1 MLAPSSS
8 HIWIGKKLLS
18 STWHLFILGLQT
30 HAFSGARRARRVNRH
45 CHIFLQINGK
55 SKQQHT
61 QGQTYKVLPQLASNN
76 INNTTQQFY
85 DTLWTCLNLTFRST
99 IKLYQ
104 ILTTTTTPTHSS
116 PAATPPPPPLDPA
129 TPHLP
134 SSCSSSSFI
143 LLCPLSCLCYFYCHS
158 LLSTLP
164 PSYTTTSVLSSAGI
178 LLLACPLAATH
189 PPSSWSSPSPASAST
204 SATTFSLH
212 LLPSPDTKQ
221 PPYPF
226 YSILPKRNF
235 FFCKF

>member
-1 MLAPSSS
+1 MLKSD
-8 HIWIGKKLLS
+8 
-18 STWHLFILGLQT
+18 
-30 HAFSGARRARRVNRH
+30 FSA
-45 CHIFLQINGK
+45 
-55 SKQQHT
+55 
-61 QGQTYKVLPQLASNN
+61 
-76 INNTTQQFY
+76 
-85 DTLWTCLNLTFRST
+85 RST

-134 SSCSSSSFI
+134 SSCSKSSFI

-164 PSYTTTSVLSSAGI
+164 PSYTTTSVLSSACI
-178 LLLACPLAATH
+178 LQLACPTTR

-212 LLPSPDTKQ
+212 RLIPSNRRICPPHSPPPFSDSRYSSPCVMLLTLFWRALRNWSLISLNARQMDL
-221 PPYPF
+221 
-226 YSILPKRNF
+226 ILSKYHGNRNDR
-235 FFCKF
+235 